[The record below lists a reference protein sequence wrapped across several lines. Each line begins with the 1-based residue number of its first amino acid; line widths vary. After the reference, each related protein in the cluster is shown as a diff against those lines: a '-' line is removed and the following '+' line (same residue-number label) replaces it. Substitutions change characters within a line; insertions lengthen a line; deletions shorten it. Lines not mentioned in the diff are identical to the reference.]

1 MDDFDENTIEV
12 LNLSQEIVELIES
25 NIQKF
30 TPEESDDI
38 VTTNETIQFF
48 LEQDDI
54 DRALAESI
62 TLKEYLLKITSEI

>member
-62 TLKEYLLKITSEI
+62 SLKEYLLKITSEI

>member
-12 LNLSQEIVELIES
+12 LNLSQEIVELIEL

-62 TLKEYLLKITSEI
+62 SLKEYLLKITSEI

>member
-1 MDDFDENTIEV
+1 MDEFDENTIEV
-12 LNLSQEIVELIES
+12 LNLSQEIVELIEL

>member
-12 LNLSQEIVELIES
+12 LNLSQEIVELIEL

>member
-12 LNLSQEIVELIES
+12 LKLSQEIVELIES

-62 TLKEYLLKITSEI
+62 SLKEYLLKITSEI

>member
-38 VTTNETIQFF
+38 VTTSETIQFF

-62 TLKEYLLKITSEI
+62 SLKEYLLKITSEI